1 MSDEQKEQGERKEFV
16 SFMVYRMESAQRDR
30 FQKYCDAHGVNY
42 APGIT
47 MLLNDSERLAVVSQL
62 ASKIEELEKQLAKLT
77 AEPKKAGRF
86 GGD

>member
-1 MSDEQKEQGERKEFV
+1 MTENQKEQGERKEFV
-16 SFMVYRMESAQRDR
+16 SFMVYRMEAAQRDR

-42 APGIT
+42 APAIT
-47 MLLNDSERLAVVSQL
+47 MLLNDSERISVVSQL
-62 ASKIEELEKQLAKLT
+62 ASKVEDLENQMAKLI